1 MIRSLSASCN
11 IQFQDFHFEYE
22 LLIDNLGAAI
32 QISSGTISKKCPDTT
47 HIAKYIKWLN
57 I

>member
-22 LLIDNLGAAI
+22 LLIDNLEAAI
-32 QISSGTISKKCPDTT
+32 QISSEIISKKCPDTT
-47 HIAKYIKWLN
+47 HIPKYIKWLN

>member
-1 MIRSLSASCN
+1 MICSLSASCN
-11 IQFQDFHFEYE
+11 IQFQDLHFEYE
-22 LLIDNLGAAI
+22 LFIDNLGAAI

-47 HIAKYIKWLN
+47 HIAKYIKWFN